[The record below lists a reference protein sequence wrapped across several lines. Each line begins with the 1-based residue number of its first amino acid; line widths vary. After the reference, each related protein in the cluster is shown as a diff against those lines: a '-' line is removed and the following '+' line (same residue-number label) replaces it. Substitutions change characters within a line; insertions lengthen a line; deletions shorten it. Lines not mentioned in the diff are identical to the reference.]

1 MQANPILLQ
10 RKYARIVKLFA
21 EQTGL
26 TFEQALDF
34 FYNSQTFDLVSNGVA
49 DMHCFSDEYLA
60 EELIIERNKTRE
72 SQTSAK

>member
-26 TFEQALDF
+26 TLEQALDF
-34 FYNSQTFDLVSNGVA
+34 FYNSQTFDLISDGVA

>member
-26 TFEQALDF
+26 TYEQALDF
-34 FYNSQTFDLVSNGVA
+34 FYQSKTFELMSEGVA

-60 EELIIERNKTRE
+60 EELTMER
-72 SQTSAK
+72 SQLSTKYR